1 MPTLKALEKRRA
13 ERVVAV
19 RNLLEQ
25 HSQMK
30 EAGRMNLSEL
40 EWVLFRLGCSIAE
53 GEKLIAL
60 AKEAA
65 SV

>member
-1 MPTLKALEKRRA
+1 MTTLRTLEKQRA

-19 RNLLEQ
+19 KNLLEQ
-25 HSQMK
+25 HAQMTA
-30 EAGRMNLSEL
+30 AGRMNLSEL
-40 EWVLFRLGCSIAE
+40 EWVLFKLGCSINE

-60 AKEAA
+60 AKKAQ

>member
-1 MPTLKALEKRRA
+1 MPTLRTLEKRRA
-13 ERVVAV
+13 ERVVGV

-25 HSQMK
+25 HAQMK
-30 EAGRMNLSEL
+30 AAGRMNLSEL
-40 EWVLFRLGCSIAE
+40 EWVLFKLGCSINE

-60 AKEAA
+60 AKEGS